1 VQQILILIEAL
12 IQTGPSSY
20 WCSEGLQK
28 RSEERRKGCA
38 ADPHFNRGPKSDG
51 PILFLMLTSFL
62 TCCAADAFVTKAMT
76 QAHPPILSMRIRP
89 ARAGE
94 RNRACGWIP
103 ILSMHIRPERAG
115 ERNRACGW
123 MKERGIQSGPTVE
136 LLRCTQ
142 RKCKSKCPH
151 THNLYWTKMEVN
163 AHTIHSLHNT
173 KMEVNAH
180 KTHNMH

>member
-1 VQQILILIEAL
+1 MRLSPRPWLRHTLLFCQCASGLRVQGKG
-12 IQTGPSSY
+12 T
-20 WCSEGLQK
+20 
-28 RSEERRKGCA
+28 ERVAEFPFCQCTLG
-38 ADPHFNRGPKSDG
+38 
-51 PILFLMLTSFL
+51 
-62 TCCAADAFVTKAMT
+62 
-76 QAHPPILSMRIRP
+76 LSMQGKATERVAEFPLSMHIRP